1 MKGFPV
7 DKRRIVA
14 QNKYENV
21 HKELLEVGSKL
32 LSNER
37 LTDISLNS
45 LSEYTNISKTTIYEH
60 FDSSFNNFLSQ
71 VIEHSWKKIKLIY
84 NDKLSNN
91 PTENILTI
99 FGTWHEY
106 NQKNILLTRNIY
118 ASYILFADTHYF
130 PVLEILVDIDNELKK
145 IKHNEKN
152 TYELFRIFY
161 VRIDEIIVNPNIKN
175 EDKLLK
181 ELENYLKA

>member
-1 MKGFPV
+1 MY
-7 DKRRIVA
+7 
-14 QNKYENV
+14 Q
-21 HKELLEVGSKL
+21 
-32 LSNER
+32 
-37 LTDISLNS
+37 
-45 LSEYTNISKTTIYEH
+45 
-60 FDSSFNNFLSQ
+60 
-71 VIEHSWKKIKLIY
+71 LIY

-99 FGTWHEY
+99 FRTWHEY
-106 NQKNILLTRNIY
+106 NLKNILLTRNIY
-118 ASYILFADTHYF
+118 ASYILFADTQYF

-145 IKHNEKN
+145 IKPNQKD

-175 EDKLLK
+175 DDKLLK